1 MKTLKQILRCRRGA
15 VVVLMAAA
23 VVGLTGMAAL
33 AVDAGMLYLNKYQ
46 LANAADA
53 AALAGAQEL
62 PGRPNEAVST
72 ASSIAAA
79 NSKPGATPDNIQ
91 PVLSKN
97 NTAITVTISRNVPL
111 YFAKVLG
118 LASSQVT
125 ATATAEVKTYTGGT
139 NGIVPFGI
147 VKQNFVFGQTYN
159 LKLGGGDGYNGNFQ
173 ALALGGSGASTYTDN
188 IKYGYKGTFKIGD

>member
-33 AVDAGMLYLNKYQ
+33 AVDAGMLYLNKYR
-46 LANAADA
+46 LANAAGRGNA
-53 AALAGAQEL
+53 AGRRNCREDPTMRSPRRQASL
-62 PGRPNEAVST
+62 PPA
-72 ASSIAAA
+72 IAR
-79 NSKPGATPDNIQ
+79 TTDNIQ

-125 ATATAEVKTYTGGT
+125 ATATTEVKTYTGGT
-139 NGIVPFGI
+139 NGIVP
-147 VKQNFVFGQTYN
+147 
-159 LKLGGGDGYNGNFQ
+159 
-173 ALALGGSGASTYTDN
+173 LASSNRTLSLARP
-188 IKYGYKGTFKIGD
+188 II